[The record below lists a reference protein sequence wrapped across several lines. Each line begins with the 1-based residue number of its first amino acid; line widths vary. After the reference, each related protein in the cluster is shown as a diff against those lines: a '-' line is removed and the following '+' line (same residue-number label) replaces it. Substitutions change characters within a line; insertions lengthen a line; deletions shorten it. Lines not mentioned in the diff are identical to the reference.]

1 MIVNYNRNIPYF
13 IGPTGP
19 LPQEVGRPGF
29 LTAPLLISI
38 SPNVGQSIGG
48 TLVTLT
54 GSQFVGATTITFD
67 GVEATNVTVVSSA
80 VVTCVTP
87 IHNIGSVNVVMTN
100 GNGSSTLYD
109 AFLYRYLADNQ
120 DLSQADGI
128 SSVTYN
134 SFDLIYEAYMDDIF
148 VGIGREIILH
158 LPPSISED
166 KSANLKSG
174 PAGYNSFFR
183 GSARPT
189 AGGKNRGVIV
199 ETRDIPYTAHIRHG
213 PQPANDHMG
222 VGKLS
227 FEEVQTTTVYE
238 SLGDIEDCIS
248 VTIDGKRYERDE
260 DARPIGFSNLKY
272 VIIVWHKISEK
283 EK

>member
-13 IGPTGP
+13 IGPLGP

-67 GVEATNVTVVSSA
+67 GVEATNVNVASSA
-80 VVTCVTP
+80 LVTCVTP
-87 IHNIGSVNVVMTN
+87 IHNIGSVNVVMIN

-120 DLSQADGI
+120 DLTQAAGI
-128 SSVTYN
+128 SSTTYN
-134 SFDLIYEAYMDDIF
+134 SFNVIYEAYIDDTF
-148 VGIGREIILH
+148 VGIGREIMLH
-158 LPPSISED
+158 LPPSVSED
-166 KSANLKSG
+166 KSSNVKDS
-174 PAGYNSFFR
+174 PAGYNAFFR
-183 GSARPT
+183 GSLRPT

-199 ETRDIPYTAHIRHG
+199 EARDIPYTVHIRHG

-227 FEEVQTTTVYE
+227 SEEVQTTTVYA
-238 SLGDIEDCIS
+238 SLGDIKDCIS
-248 VTIDGKRYERDE
+248 VTIDGKRYERDK
-260 DARPIGFSNLKY
+260 DQRPIGFSNLKY
-272 VIIVWHKISEK
+272 IIMVWHRISEK